1 VLLGSQPASEA
12 TYLYAKKIAGLARE
26 FPKVN
31 THLFVFCAD
40 HKEREESLFKRV
52 AEIAGKIKNYP
63 KNLSIIPF
71 SFKKEDVIAPLFY
84 RSDINCTRS
93 GGQTAMELICVST
106 GEMFIHSEAKK
117 GQDVLQ
123 GISGWEA
130 ASATYLQKM
139 KGAKIVTPDTVQEF
153 ARRVYQT
160 DTGAALANRPLESTA

>member
-1 VLLGSQPASEA
+1 LSG
-12 TYLYAKKIAGLARE
+12 TM
-26 FPKVN
+26 
-31 THLFVFCAD
+31 
-40 HKEREESLFKRV
+40 
-52 AEIAGKIKNYP
+52 KNYP

-71 SFKKEDVIAPLFY
+71 SFQNEDVIAPLFY

-130 ASATYLQKM
+130 ASATYLQKV
-139 KGAKIVTPDTVQEF
+139 KGARIVTPDTVQEF